1 MSNLTKY
8 LVIVGIMIAVG
19 AMLLIYGSQTI
30 TGDLVIE
37 EGKINS
43 LTQLEIKAELDPE
56 INTQGVYAVQT
67 IEGKEYDI
75 SASVIDPS
83 QDEIRDVSINRNSF
97 EDNFEIDE
105 AGTYTLIISTAES
118 EEIPLVGGIG
128 HLPDSTGVTI
138 SIAGFIVIVLGMIG
152 VAVIG
157 FMIIR
162 QRKNKIS

>member
-1 MSNLTKY
+1 MLNLTKY
-8 LVIVGIMIAVG
+8 LVIVGIMIAIG

-67 IEGKEYDI
+67 IEGKEYEI
-75 SASVIDPS
+75 SARVLDPS
-83 QDEIRDVSINRNSF
+83 KIKIRDVSINRNSF
-97 EDNFEIDE
+97 EGNFEINDV
-105 AGTYTLIISTAES
+105 GTYTLIISTAES

-128 HLPDSTGVTI
+128 HVPDSTGVTI

-152 VAVIG
+152 VVVIG

-162 QRKNKIS
+162 QRKNKVS

>member
-75 SASVIDPS
+75 SAIVLDPS
-83 QDEIRDVSINRNSF
+83 NIKIRDVSINRNSF

-162 QRKNKIS
+162 QRKNKFS

>member
-1 MSNLTKY
+1 
-8 LVIVGIMIAVG
+8 MIAIG

-56 INTQGVYAVQT
+56 INAQGVYAVQT

-75 SASVIDPS
+75 SATVIDPS
-83 QDEIRDVSINRNSF
+83 GIKIRDVSINRNSF
-97 EDNFEIDE
+97 EDNFDIEDV
-105 AGTYTLIISTAES
+105 GTYTLIITTLES
-118 EEIPLVGGIG
+118 EGIPLVGGIG
-128 HLPDSTGVTI
+128 HLPDSTGITI
-138 SIAGFIVIVLGMIG
+138 SIAGFVIIVLGMIG

-162 QRKNKIS
+162 QRRNKSS

>member
-8 LVIVGIMIAVG
+8 LVIVGIMIAIG

-162 QRKNKIS
+162 QRKK

>member
-8 LVIVGIMIAVG
+8 LVIVGIMIAIG

-97 EDNFEIDE
+97 EDNFEINE

-162 QRKNKIS
+162 QRKNKFS